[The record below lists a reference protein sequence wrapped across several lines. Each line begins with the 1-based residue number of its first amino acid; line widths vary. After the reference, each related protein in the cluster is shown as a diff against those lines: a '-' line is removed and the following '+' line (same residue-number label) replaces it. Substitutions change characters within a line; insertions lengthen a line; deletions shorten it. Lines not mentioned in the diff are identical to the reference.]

1 MSEFV
6 RRLFASRPGLSDFA
20 VTTLIVMGGV
30 LMIGVS
36 IYPIEFRPEWTSAQS
51 LEELWPYY
59 LAGAVTLALG
69 WLVDRVEG

>member
-1 MSEFV
+1 MPELA
-6 RRLFASRPGLSDFA
+6 RRLLAARRGLSDFA
-20 VTTLIVMGGV
+20 AAVLIVAGGV

-36 IYPIEFRPEWTSAQS
+36 IYPIEFRPEWTSAQA